1 MGIFVEKTKDDF
13 IFAIQ
18 TTLDTLCQSNYLKRI
33 DVEPGK
39 DPIWMDG
46 DTKYEIFDACA
57 YLERLITDRQLAD
70 SFENTSDAISELGD
84 LKYLQD
90 TKIKY
95 LAQRIIEK
103 F

>member
-13 IFAIQ
+13 VFAIQ
-18 TTLDTLCQSNYLKRI
+18 TTLDTMCQSNYLKRI
-33 DVEPGK
+33 DEPGK

-46 DTKYEIFDACA
+46 DTKYDIFDV
-57 YLERLITDRQLAD
+57 YSFLERLITERQLAD
-70 SFENTSDAISELGD
+70 SFENTSDAISELED
-84 LKYLQD
+84 LKYLQE

-95 LAQRIIEK
+95 LAQRIIDK

>member
-18 TTLDTLCQSNYLKRI
+18 TTLDTMCQSNYLKRI
-33 DVEPGK
+33 DESGK
-39 DPIWMDG
+39 DPIWIDG
-46 DTKYEIFDACA
+46 DTKYDIFDACT

-70 SFENTSDAISELGD
+70 SFENTSDAISELED
-84 LKYLQD
+84 LKYLQE
-90 TKIKY
+90 TKMKY